1 MSPLPLSVYL
11 QLKFRAVQVKPV
23 QDSELSKKQQVEQMF
38 DHISPRYD
46 FLNRLLSFGIDRNW
60 RKKVRKAVAAK
71 GHRHILD
78 VATGTA
84 DLAVELCKI
93 PASQTVGIDI
103 SAGML
108 SVGEQ
113 KIRGLNL
120 HNRIVLQQADS
131 EKLPF
136 PDGNFDAVTV
146 AFGVRNFENLQN
158 GITEMLRVIK
168 PGGHLFVLEF
178 SKPKNRFFSALYWF
192 YFKAI
197 LPRLGRLLS
206 KNSSAYSYLPRSV
219 DAFPEGENFKRVLQ
233 DCGGLN
239 VIIKPLTFGIS
250 SLYQCEK
257 A

>member
-1 MSPLPLSVYL
+1 
-11 QLKFRAVQVKPV
+11 VQVKPV

-46 FLNRLLSFGIDRNW
+46 FLNRLLSFGIDRIW
-60 RKKVRKAVAAK
+60 RKKVRKAVMAK
-71 GHRHILD
+71 GHTQILD

-93 PASQTVGIDI
+93 PASQIVGVDI

-108 SVGEQ
+108 EVGKQ
-113 KIRGLNL
+113 KIGSLKLNE
-120 HNRIVLQQADS
+120 RIVLQQADS

-136 PDGNFDAVTV
+136 ADGKFDAVTV

-168 PGGHLFVLEF
+168 PGGHLYVLEF
-178 SKPKNRFFSALYWF
+178 SKPQNKFFSALYWF

-197 LPRLGRLLS
+197 LPRLGGLLS
-206 KNSSAYSYLPRSV
+206 RNSSAYSYLPRSV
-219 DAFPEGENFKRVLQ
+219 DAFPEGENFKRVLK
-233 DCGGLN
+233 DCGALN